1 MGAGFSSSRSK
12 KKEKQDADHNK
23 TAPSSTTERR
33 RPTKETRRLSVM
45 DGDGFVQLNQYLLKD
60 DTLGKGSFGVVKL
73 AYNEVDDKNYAMK
86 IVSKRR
92 LLRKS
97 NTSLRT
103 PPNRRRTNPLE
114 KIYREIAILKKQA
127 HPNVVRLVEVL
138 DDPDAENFYMVFEFV
153 QQGPVMDEIPTDN
166 WLSEQDAWR
175 YFRDTLSGL
184 EYLHYQKI
192 IHRDIKPSNLL
203 LSEEGRIKIADF
215 GVSDEF
221 IGSDARFDSSAGTP
235 AFMAPE
241 ALKSGQQYD
250 GKPADIW
257 ALGVTLYCFV
267 YGQLPFIDP
276 SIIGLYKKI
285 QESDVSF
292 PKEPTVSET
301 LKDLILHL
309 LDKDVNKRY
318 TITEIKKHPW
328 VTKSSSLLMPAEEE
342 NCSQIIIT
350 EEDMDNCVK
359 IIPKIETLIFVK
371 TILRNKSFKYP
382 FNSTHI
388 EDDSTSITDRER
400 NKAEKRSN
408 SPTKSNFQ

>member
-1 MGAGFSSSRSK
+1 
-12 KKEKQDADHNK
+12 
-23 TAPSSTTERR
+23 
-33 RPTKETRRLSVM
+33 
-45 DGDGFVQLNQYLLKD
+45 
-60 DTLGKGSFGVVKL
+60 
-73 AYNEVDDKNYAMK
+73 MK

-97 NTSLRT
+97 NASFRT
-103 PPNRRRTNPLE
+103 PPNRRPTNPLE

-138 DDPDAENFYMVFEFV
+138 DDPDADKFYMVFEYV
-153 QQGPVMDEIPTDN
+153 QQGPVMDEIPTDRF
-166 WLSEQDAWR
+166 LSEDNSWR
-175 YFRDTLSGL
+175 YFRDTVSGL

-221 IGSDARFDSSAGTP
+221 IGSDARFDSSVGTP

-267 YGQLPFIDP
+267 FGQLPFVDS
-276 SIIGLYKKI
+276 SIIGLFNKI
-285 QESDVSF
+285 QEEDLHF
-292 PKEPTVSET
+292 PKGPPISDS

-309 LDKDVNKRY
+309 LDKDASQRY
-318 TITEIKKHPW
+318 TITEIK
-328 VTKSSSLLMPAEEE
+328 V
-342 NCSQIIIT
+342 C
-350 EEDMDNCVK
+350 
-359 IIPKIETLIFVK
+359 
-371 TILRNKSFKYP
+371 
-382 FNSTHI
+382 FNLV
-388 EDDSTSITDRER
+388 
-400 NKAEKRSN
+400 
-408 SPTKSNFQ
+408 F